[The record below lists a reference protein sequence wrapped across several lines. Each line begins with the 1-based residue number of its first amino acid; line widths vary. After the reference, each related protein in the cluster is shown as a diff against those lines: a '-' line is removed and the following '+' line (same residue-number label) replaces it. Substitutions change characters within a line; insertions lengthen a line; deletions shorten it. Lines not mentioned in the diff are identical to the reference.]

1 VLRHTASLTLILT
14 SSLALGQAAQTPRT
28 PQAPGTFNFQ
38 HAPMSNA
45 TVFPNNGQL
54 MRDTG
59 CPVNLIAQRQGSTNL
74 LNANTRQSGPAQ
86 GLHLYLNREPGAP
99 TIESIEVTVYAIS
112 PKARILPTD
121 IDSSDL
127 RTKTFELRR
136 DSNSPTLKEA
146 DVWMSKVGALRWVDL
161 ISITWTNGN
170 TWHAS
175 QTSRCRSIPSNFVLI
190 GQN

>member
-1 VLRHTASLTLILT
+1 MLRITTLLTLV
-14 SSLALGQAAQTPRT
+14 LAATLAQAQSPAQPS
-28 PQAPGTFNFQ
+28 TFTFH

-45 TVFPNNGQL
+45 TVFPNNGLL

-146 DVWMSKVGALRWVDL
+146 DVWMNKVGALRWVDL